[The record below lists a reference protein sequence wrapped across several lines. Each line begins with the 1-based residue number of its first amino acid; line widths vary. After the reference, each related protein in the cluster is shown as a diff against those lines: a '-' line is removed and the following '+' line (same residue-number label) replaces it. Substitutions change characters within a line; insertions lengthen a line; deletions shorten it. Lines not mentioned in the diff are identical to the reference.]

1 MPKLKAGV
9 IGATGYAGAELVR
22 LLLSHPNVE
31 LAAVS
36 SVSYEGKPLSEI
48 YPSLAGCCDAL
59 LTNDQAVLQT
69 SDVVFA
75 SLPHGHSEPY
85 ARACMEQGKV
95 FIDLG
100 ADFRLYNEQDYRDW
114 YGLRYAGPRPASK
127 GCIRL
132 AGAVSG
138 SNQKCPA
145 ARQPRLLSHL
155 HRARPGPGAKA
166 AIH

>member
-1 MPKLKAGV
+1 
-9 IGATGYAGAELVR
+9 
-22 LLLSHPNVE
+22 
-31 LAAVS
+31 
-36 SVSYEGKPLSEI
+36 
-48 YPSLAGCCDAL
+48 
-59 LTNDQAVLQT
+59 
-69 SDVVFA
+69 
-75 SLPHGHSEPY
+75 
-85 ARACMEQGKV
+85 MEQGKV

-114 YGLRYAGPRPASK
+114 YGLCYADPPCIK

-138 SNQKCPA
+138 SNQN
-145 ARQPRLLSHL
+145 ARLLGKPRLLSHL

>member
-114 YGLRYAGPRPASK
+114 YGLCYADPALHQK
-127 GCIRL
+127 
-132 AGAVSG
+132 AVYALPELYRD
-138 SNQKCPA
+138 QIKTA
-145 ARQPRLLSHL
+145 RLLGN
-155 HRARPGPGAKA
+155 PGCYPT
-166 AIH
+166 

>member
-1 MPKLKAGV
+1 M
-9 IGATGYAGAELVR
+9 
-22 LLLSHPNVE
+22 LSHPNVE

-36 SVSYEGKPLSEI
+36 SVSLRRKTLSEI

-75 SLPHGHSEPY
+75 SPPHGHSEPY

-114 YGLRYAGPRPASK
+114 YGLCYADPALHQK
-127 GCIRL
+127 LYTPCR
-132 AGAVSG
+132 AVSG
-138 SNQKCPA
+138 SNQN
-145 ARQPRLLSHL
+145 ARLLGKPRLLSHL